1 MTTLTSNAPAADA
14 PATDPATV
22 LEITGLGVRYD
33 PAAGPQVDD
42 VSLRVRQGAFVAVV
56 GESGSGKTTLGSA
69 IMGLLPRT
77 AGVSGSIRL
86 DGRELLGL
94 SEKDWNGVRGRGVAY
109 VPQDP
114 GASLNPVTT
123 IGSQLGEIFL
133 LGARGQVQ
141 SRAEIRARC
150 IELLASV
157 GIDQPE
163 RRLKQYPHQ
172 LSGGLKQRVLLA
184 IAFGLRPRLLVAD
197 EPTSALDVTVQKQVL
212 EVFDSLV
219 RDHGTT
225 VLFITHDLG
234 VATDHASDIVVMRG
248 GQVVEHAPTD
258 EILRRPAHAYT
269 ASLLAEASAGQAE
282 RPAVA
287 APASAAEP
295 ALAAAAETDA
305 IVVDNVSKVF
315 GHGADVPKAVD
326 AVSLR
331 VREGT
336 TLAIVGESGSGKS
349 TLARMIVGLLAPTSG
364 RIVIHGQDVTAY
376 SLRQKRVL
384 WQSVQLVYQNP
395 DSALDPRLTVRKIVE
410 EPLKSYRVGS
420 RAERR
425 ARVEDLLDQVGLPRE
440 LAGRR
445 PRELSGGQ
453 RQRVAIARAIALN
466 ARILVLDEALS
477 ALDVLTQRTT
487 IELLTRLQQTHGL
500 TYVFISHDL
509 DVVRGIAD
517 DVAVF
522 QRGTLVETG
531 PVAQVFAQPAT
542 AYTRALLDAIPGRR
556 IAAGT
561 PEPLGDPA

>member
-141 SRAEIRARC
+141 SRAEIRARS
-150 IELLASV
+150 IELLTSV

-305 IVVDNVSKVF
+305 IVVDAVSKVF

>member
-141 SRAEIRARC
+141 SRAEIRARS

-287 APASAAEP
+287 APASAALK
-295 ALAAAAETDA
+295 ASAETDA
-305 IVVDNVSKVF
+305 IVVDAVSKVF

-326 AVSLR
+326 AVCLR

-561 PEPLGDPA
+561 PEPLGDPT